1 MSATVRRAREIAAE
15 LQKSEA
21 WRARG
26 EVLLTV
32 ASAIL
37 AAIPGMGPAAAAADK
52 IGSKLLDGDLEHRF
66 QELCA
71 VVAVLEPGF
80 DRIESLEE
88 RVAELGRLVTTHAAL
103 ATHTAALAA
112 ALTDRVD
119 EVRVTTANGSTQS
132 FADILINNMRLVAE
146 ARGNSANTFDNTHIV
161 GPAHFYADNQSHQ
174 DVSRSTFSAPIG
186 GQIEVDGARLRGGIH
201 FEPGQAGDG
210 RQLQAGDEIGRIS
223 FVGRPGLR
231 SGDTVGSMEFV
242 SPQTGRVVAAI
253 TAVRVAPPAQPSKP
267 PKPDGSGFW
276 VDKLGRPK

>member
-1 MSATVRRAREIAAE
+1 MSTTVSRASEIAAE
-15 LQKSEA
+15 LRKSEA
-21 WRARG
+21 WRTRG
-26 EVLLTV
+26 DVLLTV

-37 AAIPGMGPAAAAADK
+37 AAIPGMGPAAVVADK
-52 IGSKLLDGDLEHRF
+52 MGSKLLDGDLEQRF

-80 DRIESLEE
+80 DRIESLEA
-88 RVAELGRLVTTHAAL
+88 RTAELSRLVTAHAAL
-103 ATHTAALAA
+103 ATRATALAA

-119 EVRVTTANGSTQS
+119 EVRVTTANGSTQT

-146 ARGNSANTFDNTHIV
+146 AHRNSANTFDNTHVV

-186 GQIEVDGARLRGGIH
+186 GQIGVDGARLRGGIH
-201 FEPGQAGDG
+201 FEPGQARDG

-223 FVGRPGLR
+223 FVGRSGVR

-242 SPQTGRVVAAI
+242 SPKTGRVVAA
-253 TAVRVAPPAQPSKP
+253 VRVASPAQPSKP
-267 PKPDGSGFW
+267 PTPDGGGFW
-276 VDKLGRPK
+276 VDKLGKPK